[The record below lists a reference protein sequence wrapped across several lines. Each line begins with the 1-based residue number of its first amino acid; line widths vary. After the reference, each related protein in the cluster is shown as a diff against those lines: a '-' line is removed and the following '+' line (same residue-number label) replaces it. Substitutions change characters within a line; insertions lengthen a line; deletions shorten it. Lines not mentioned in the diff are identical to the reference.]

1 MVSLTRYERFSAF
14 LTGQPYQRQR
24 RVAKHDLRMRN
35 MVPAGLTK
43 GRLGKL
49 SPEKYG
55 AYMEVLEVIG
65 RKFPKLEISSPWLSE
80 LERINLEGVDKKKL
94 AYRVTA
100 GIEGGSLNLAEIPR
114 VAATMQRESL
124 LKTTLSAE
132 LPPDPVRIMIDM
144 IIGERKLFEQMVA
157 KPETTIDTIFHG
169 LEQAIQKG
177 KLPFLNISIYRPLSD
192 GRWSLT
198 SRTRDWAGKA
208 PSKYLNGGAYPSTTL
223 KSVIEGR
230 EEMYDV
236 DIKDISTFEAAGLT
250 ADRTSIK
257 NDLKQSKGP
266 GRTLFIKLVSRYGVE
281 AVVQIHN
288 RVGAEENII
297 PRELLP
303 ASQQEGSR
311 IKEQLVEYFRNVSRA
326 IEEVKAKSPI
336 IRPEALAKGGAPKP
350 GAPTEYNLG
359 KEKEFWDWV
368 FGSGKGRDVGLE
380 AKIGGP
386 VTARHRQDFTDAMR
400 GRVSEAVSRGPVV
413 IREDAAGER
422 PIVTRLM
429 EELKGEI
436 DHGPRV
442 LPERV
447 SNNLTCE
454 VRDLSEVALKR
465 AEEIIAEAGFKQIV
479 SIEQGNMFER
489 SQRGNDSV
497 DFVVACMGFYC
508 TREKFRAAL
517 TEWARIAKPGTIGW
531 FSIKAQDGD
540 FRVVIKDTIKGVW
553 RSVPFWLKLSTLY
566 LYPLYKLFSL
576 IAQRKRAGAFEYQTR
591 LREGFESG
599 RYYAPTYEWLQED
612 LTAAGLQPIVTS
624 RSLAEQFFFVEWKRP
639 EPPSK

>member
-65 RKFPKLEISSPWLSE
+65 RKFPKLEISSPRLSE
-80 LERINLEGVDKKKL
+80 LARINLEGVDKKKL
-94 AYRVTA
+94 AYRVAA

-177 KLPFLNISIYRPLSD
+177 KLPFLNISIYRPLID

-303 ASQQEGSR
+303 ANQQEGSR
-311 IKEQLVEYFRNVSRA
+311 IKEQLVEYFQTIVRALETVKSRRQ
-326 IEEVKAKSPI
+326 EERVLPRADREIQEEESQKPFSPVQYF
-336 IRPEALAKGGAPKP
+336 GGSTMYRS
-350 GAPTEYNLG
+350 GRYTTEYNENPAKNYARIWGKVLKDLDGVVEDVLG
-359 KEKEFWDWV
+359 EPLPRKEMEDHALYVNHSFMDRVGEEVTGFATSDEHSDYINARGKHGRLIYYAGIMVKKAHRGGRTAYLTFRMMLKIFKNLGLIKLL
-368 FGSGKGRDVGLE
+368 FGRTPLVYRTQDRRIHKLGMRYYS
-380 AKIGGP
+380 AKSDP
-386 VTARHRQDFTDAMR
+386 KDFTEEDWQAIRFAAKKYGWKLEEGTNVCRRVYNRRLADKDKYLLPGLGELDASVCVGNASCRSPLMLLWDVFVR
-400 GRVSEAVSRGPVV
+400 RRV
-413 IREDAAGER
+413 
-422 PIVTRLM
+422 
-429 EELKGEI
+429 
-436 DHGPRV
+436 
-442 LPERV
+442 
-447 SNNLTCE
+447 
-454 VRDLSEVALKR
+454 
-465 AEEIIAEAGFKQIV
+465 
-479 SIEQGNMFER
+479 
-489 SQRGNDSV
+489 
-497 DFVVACMGFYC
+497 
-508 TREKFRAAL
+508 
-517 TEWARIAKPGTIGW
+517 
-531 FSIKAQDGD
+531 
-540 FRVVIKDTIKGVW
+540 
-553 RSVPFWLKLSTLY
+553 
-566 LYPLYKLFSL
+566 
-576 IAQRKRAGAFEYQTR
+576 
-591 LREGFESG
+591 
-599 RYYAPTYEWLQED
+599 
-612 LTAAGLQPIVTS
+612 
-624 RSLAEQFFFVEWKRP
+624 
-639 EPPSK
+639 